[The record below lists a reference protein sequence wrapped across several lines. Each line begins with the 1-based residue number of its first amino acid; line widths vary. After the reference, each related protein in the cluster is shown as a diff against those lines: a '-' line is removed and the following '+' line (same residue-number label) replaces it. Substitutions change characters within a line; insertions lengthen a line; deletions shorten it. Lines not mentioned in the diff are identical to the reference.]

1 MSVFMLETSAVSSV
15 GSSIS
20 SLASEIQSIS
30 SNVSGYDTSCEDG
43 FDFSSAK
50 SAIAQNVE
58 ACCTRIKN
66 ASSVLETVVSAH
78 EQIQSSM
85 KFSPNVFTKSSS
97 ASSSGSSG
105 KSSFG
110 GSSGSSGYG
119 GASRSGGSS
128 GSSGYSGAG
137 RSGGSGGS
145 GGGSYSGYAGIPVS
159 GGVATVATTLG
170 LSSNSSQIN
179 EKEEESKV
187 RHVGKVKTNLK
198 EVGYA
203 NANKDISKES
213 KKLFSDDYFEF
224 KDGYAKV
231 DGDYVVACDSSIGN
245 VGDLLQ
251 FTQKDGTI
259 VHGVIGITTKEKEN
273 SDKLYFIVDDNSGD
287 LAINDT
293 CDNLITDNKLIE
305 NCGNIYDIRKLYPK
319 KSTTKLDNDNSLDTN
334 LENSQKGVDV

>member
-85 KFSPNVFTKSSS
+85 KFSPNAFTKSSS

-110 GSSGSSGYG
+110 GSSGSSGY
-119 GASRSGGSS
+119 
-128 GSSGYSGAG
+128 SGAG
-137 RSGGSGGS
+137 RSSGSGGSGGS
-145 GGGSYSGYAGIPVS
+145 GGFGGGSYSGYAGIPVS

-170 LSSNSSQIN
+170 LSSKASQIN

-187 RHVGKVKTNLK
+187 RHVGKVKANLK

-319 KSTTKLDNDNSLDTN
+319 ESTTKLDNDNSLDTN